1 VPCFRAARVKK
12 QRVKAFWKEGVT
24 AMRSHFRVLGILAS
38 VAATLLFS
46 ILTFASLDRGQIQG
60 TVTDPQGG
68 VVPGVDVLVTNV
80 NTGVQVRLKTNST
93 GFYLA
98 QELVPGKYTVH
109 VGASGFSPEEITG
122 LTVTAGTTTTAD
134 SALRVGAT
142 TQTVEVKGENP
153 LVETTPSNFTTS
165 LDRTYIENMPL
176 QGRDIQTLVQ
186 LIPGV
191 IQSAGPSGAN
201 FGFNSQF
208 GGFPDPLH
216 LVGSSISA
224 NGGQAGANAW
234 YLEGVTNGTVGA
246 QAVVVNPSPDAVSEF
261 NFIDNGL
268 AAEYGS
274 TSGAVVNV
282 VLKSGTNKL
291 HGDIY
296 EFNRNSYFNATNPFA
311 QRDASGKPYLQPA
324 VNYNDFGG
332 TLGGPVYLPG
342 VYNGKKRTFFF
353 ASWDISLLH
362 QRQNSLLTVPIAA
375 ERNGDYTADPR
386 FAHNCG
392 PNYPG
397 VTNCLYDPL
406 TTTGPDVNGNFHR
419 TPFPTPVIP
428 LNRMD
433 SLAKFYVSSFPNPNY
448 LDPLQQGPSGCGNLC
463 NNYLGAVGSSATTHN
478 VSLKIDHTL
487 SDKHKLFVA
496 WLFNPSYYTNFRFPW
511 DGPTAPTNTGV
522 SGAQPYNTR
531 NQLAEVGITSTF
543 TPTIV
548 NDVRFSFG
556 RQNLVSLPNAESVT
570 DNQAVEQRV
579 QGLNFLLYQPFQPVP
594 TVSFEQP
601 IGYYSNYT
609 SFGPL
614 QYQNSS
620 LGQQAYTFSDNLT
633 KVAGKHTI
641 KFGTMFQRNN
651 LWTNSGYGYNIGF
664 DHSLTSDP
672 FTGQGGDGLA
682 TFLMGAVGQGGAS
695 TGIQY
700 APWQTNDNYGFYGQ
714 DDFRVSSS
722 FTLSLGLRYD
732 IYGWIRER
740 HNMLANYDLSEI
752 NPDVPYKGALVYM
765 GTPGHPSR
773 DLFPAN
779 KNSLG
784 PRFGFA
790 WSPGGNKKTVI
801 RGSYGIV
808 YSNSLS
814 ALFGQGNGA
823 VSSPGS
829 SLSASIPITDY
840 SYQTPGFILS
850 QGAPSISLPNLS
862 TNRTQDAQLVGVP
875 ASIFGFTKGDHDPYV
890 QQWSLFVQRELPG
903 NMVVSGGYVGSHG
916 LHLLGEEIRNLD
928 YVPTK
933 VQQQIRGNIN
943 NNVYPLDPSMANQ
956 WDCGPSGATCSGWYA
971 LVPYP
976 QWYSVQNLLSPDGYN
991 RYNSAQFRVEKR
1003 YSQGLN
1009 FLVAYTISKNMVSEG
1024 LGALVANTTGPTT
1037 ISNKGVGRI
1046 RYIPGAA
1053 GGGAADAGHVWS
1065 GDPDNR
1071 KLYDALSPDDTPQ
1084 VLNIA
1089 TTYELPFGKG
1099 RHFLNQRGVANA
1111 ILGGWKLSQNWNFQS
1126 GVPMYFQ
1133 SIACNDLYGAHNSC
1147 LPDLVGNLAAG
1158 RSSKTRAQQENQWW
1172 NPNALAPPFGTDP
1185 TLLYE
1190 YTNGVDPSGNP
1201 IDPNTI
1207 DAFWKFGNSGLRPP
1221 SGRIPGYWD
1230 ADMSLG
1236 KDFHLNESKL
1246 FTFRWDVYN
1255 ALNHQALGVPN
1266 NTWCQGPYAD
1276 GSVDAT
1282 HVVGCTFGM
1291 ITNTQTDPRSMQFS
1305 LKFYW

>member
-1 VPCFRAARVKK
+1 MSMRPNFRLVPTFCF
-12 QRVKAFWKEGVT
+12 
-24 AMRSHFRVLGILAS
+24 LGASLILA
-38 VAATLLFS
+38 AQL
-46 ILTFASLDRGQIQG
+46 FASIDRGQIQG
-60 TVTDPQGG
+60 TVTDPQGA
-68 VVPGVDVLVTNV
+68 VMPGVTVSVTNV
-80 NTGVQVRLKTNST
+80 ATSVSAQAVTNST
-93 GFYLA
+93 GFYLTID
-98 QELVPGKYTVH
+98 LVPGKYRVQFRLH
-109 VGASGFSPEEITG
+109 GFAPLEITDV
-122 LTVTAGTTTTAD
+122 LVAAGTTITID
-134 SALRVGAT
+134 GHMQVGAT
-142 TQTVEVKGENP
+142 SQQVEVKAEVP
-153 LVETTPSNFTTS
+153 LVETTSSNYTTA
-165 LDRTYIENMPL
+165 LDRNYIENMPL

-261 NFIDNGL
+261 NFVDNGL
-268 AAEYGS
+268 APEYGS

-291 HGDIY
+291 HGDFY
-296 EFNRNSYFNATNPFA
+296 EYNRNSYFSATNPFA
-311 QRDASGKPYLQPA
+311 QRDALGKPFLQPA
-324 VNYNDFGG
+324 VNWNDFGG
-332 TLGGPVYLPG
+332 TLGGPVYVPG
-342 VYNGKKRTFFF
+342 MYNGKNRTFFF

-362 QRQNSLLTVPIAA
+362 QRQNSVQTVPVPA
-375 ERNGDYTADPR
+375 ERDGDYTADPR
-386 FAHNCG
+386 FAPNCG
-392 PNYPG
+392 PDYPG

-406 TTTGPDVNGNFHR
+406 TTTGPDVNGYYHR
-419 TPFPTPVIP
+419 TPFPTPVVP
-428 LNRMD
+428 QNRMD
-433 SLAKFYVSSFPNPNY
+433 ALAKFYVSSFPNPNY
-448 LDPLQQGPSGCGNLC
+448 IDPLQQGPSGCGLLC
-463 NNYLGAVGSSATTHN
+463 NNYLGTVGSSMTTHN

-487 SDKHKLFVA
+487 SDKQKLFVA
-496 WLFNPSYYTNFRFPW
+496 WLFNPSYYANFRFPW

-522 SGAQPYNTR
+522 AGAQPYNTR
-531 NQLAEVGITSTF
+531 NQLAVLGLTSVF

-548 NDVRFSFG
+548 NELRFSFG
-556 RQNLVSLPNAESVT
+556 RQNLVSLPNSESVT
-570 DNQAVEQRV
+570 DNQEVEQKV
-579 QGLNFLLYQPFQPVP
+579 KGLNFLLYAPFQPVP

-609 SFGPL
+609 EFGPL

-620 LGQQAYTFSDNLT
+620 LGQQAYTLSDNLT
-633 KVAGKHTI
+633 KVAGRHTL
-641 KFGTMFQRNN
+641 KFGLLFQRNN

-664 DHSLTSDP
+664 DHTLTSDP

-682 TFLMGAVGQGGAS
+682 TFLLGTVGQGGAS
-695 TGIQY
+695 TGVQF

-714 DDFRVSSS
+714 DDYRVRPG
-722 FTLSLGLRYD
+722 FTLTIGLRWD
-732 IYGWIRER
+732 VYGWIRER
-740 HNMLANYDLSEI
+740 HNMLANYDLSEM
-752 NPDVPYKGALVYM
+752 NPEVPFRGAIVYM
-765 GTPGHPSR
+765 GTHGHPGR

-784 PRFGFA
+784 PRLGFA
-790 WSPGGNKKTVI
+790 WSPGGNNKTVI
-801 RGSYGIV
+801 RGGYGII

-840 SYQTPGFILS
+840 SYETPSFILS
-850 QGAPSISLPNLS
+850 QGAPSIALPDLS
-862 TNRTQDAQLVGVP
+862 YNRSHDAQLVGVP
-875 ASIFGFTKGDHDPYV
+875 SSIFGFIKADHDPYV
-890 QQWSLFVQRELPG
+890 QQWSFFVQRELPG
-903 NMVVSGGYVGSHG
+903 SMVVSGGYVGSHG

-933 VQQQIRGNIN
+933 IQQQIRGNIN
-943 NNVYPLDPSMANQ
+943 NNMYPLGPSMANQ
-956 WDCGPSGATCSGWYA
+956 WDCGPDGETCSGWYA

-976 QWYSVQNLLSPDGYN
+976 QWYSVQNLMSPDGYN
-991 RYNSAQFRVEKR
+991 RYNSGQFRFEKR
-1003 YSQGLN
+1003 YSQDLN
-1009 FLVAYTISKNMVSEG
+1009 FIVAYTISKNMVSEG

-1046 RYIPGAA
+1046 AYIPGAA
-1053 GGGAADAGHVWS
+1053 GGGAADGGKHVWS

-1071 KLYDALSPDDTPQ
+1071 RLYDALSPDDTPQ

-1089 TTYELPFGKG
+1089 TTYGLPFGKG
-1099 RHFLNQRGVANA
+1099 KRFLSQGGVANT

-1147 LPDLVGNLAAG
+1147 LPDLIGNLAAG
-1158 RSSKTRAQQENQWW
+1158 RSSKTRAQREEQWW

-1190 YTNGVDPSGNP
+1190 YTNGVDPNGNP
-1201 IDPNTI
+1201 VDPNTI

-1230 ADMSLG
+1230 TDMSLG
-1236 KDFHLNESKL
+1236 KDFRFNEGRYV
-1246 FTFRWDVYN
+1246 TFRWDVFN
-1255 ALNHQALGVPN
+1255 AFNHQSLGVPN
-1266 NTWCQGPYAD
+1266 NTWCLPPYAD
-1276 GSVDAT
+1276 GSVDAV
-1282 HVVGCTFGM
+1282 HVVGCQFGK
-1291 ITNTQTDPRSMQFS
+1291 ITGTQTDPRAMQFS